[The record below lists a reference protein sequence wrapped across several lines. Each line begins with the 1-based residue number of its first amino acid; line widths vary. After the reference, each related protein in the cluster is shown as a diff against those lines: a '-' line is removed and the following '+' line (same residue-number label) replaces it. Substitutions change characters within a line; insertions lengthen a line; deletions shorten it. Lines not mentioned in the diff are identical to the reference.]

1 MKKEWIVRA
10 WKDPAFRASLSAE
23 ERDSLPESP
32 SGRALTELDE
42 SALLEITGGRAV
54 VLEPVTGCTDAN
66 QPTCGIMVCCPTPDV
81 M

>member
-23 ERDSLPESP
+23 ERASLPESP

-42 SALLEITGGRAV
+42 SELLGITGGRAPA
-54 VLEPVTGCTDAN
+54 LEPSTGCTDGS
-66 QPTCGIMVCCPTPDV
+66 QPTCGIV
-81 M
+81 MCRDLEVA